1 MEKTQPAFPF
11 VTNTSQVFQIIE
23 LGFNGKGGFVPVGKI
38 LLISVIAIAAVV
50 FLVAYIRCRRSG
62 DCDRIW

>member
-1 MEKTQPAFPF
+1 
-11 VTNTSQVFQIIE
+11 VSI
-23 LGFNGKGGFVPVGKI
+23 GKI
-38 LLISVIAIAAVV
+38 LLITAISIAAVV